1 MESLITSAS
10 KSKGFHLISTVKI
23 QMESKSKKIANFKS
37 KMPSIKTTT
46 PILGGNYYHI
56 FNRGI
61 NSQKIFFTEDNYH
74 YFLKLLNKYLVSHI
88 SIISFVLLP
97 GHFHLV
103 IKVNDSIKGI
113 PPSDDITGE
122 SEVGNYVSEQ
132 FRRMFIAYSMA
143 INKQEKRTSSLLDK
157 NFKRIEIT
165 EHEYLQYCIF
175 YVHFNPEKHGY
186 TTNFKNYKF
195 SSYLTYLSNKKTQIA
210 RQLGL
215 DIFVDLESFVNYHN
229 VWHDEKDDYLLE

>member
-74 YFLKLLNKYLVSHI
+74 YCYYSAAKL
-88 SIISFVLLP
+88 
-97 GHFHLV
+97 
-103 IKVNDSIKGI
+103 
-113 PPSDDITGE
+113 T
-122 SEVGNYVSEQ
+122 
-132 FRRMFIAYSMA
+132 
-143 INKQEKRTSSLLDK
+143 IN
-157 NFKRIEIT
+157 
-165 EHEYLQYCIF
+165 C
-175 YVHFNPEKHGY
+175 V
-186 TTNFKNYKF
+186 
-195 SSYLTYLSNKKTQIA
+195 
-210 RQLGL
+210 
-215 DIFVDLESFVNYHN
+215 
-229 VWHDEKDDYLLE
+229 